1 MSGALSKR
9 QQARNE
15 KLLQELV
22 HNVPGNQLCADCH
35 ARNPAWASWSLGVF
49 LCMRCAA
56 IHRKLGT
63 HISKVKS
70 LSMDSWSNEQVD
82 NMRKVGNM
90 TSNNLYNPEH
100 RRPPVPIDADEADS
114 AMERFIRQ
122 KYMNNVVNGSG
133 KPRSPRIDDDTPP
146 PLPPKNSKFGFRSAS
161 SIFPL
166 SSKSKKDAKL
176 TVTAQTIR
184 SPSPRLT
191 NKPSQVFGATF
202 DLDQPD
208 DTDQK
213 LVRLRDM
220 GFQDT
225 KRNALILK
233 GVNGNLERAIE
244 ALVRLGEG
252 SGRPSPLPTPS
263 PREPGLRT
271 SRSLTPLTP
280 NSGGLGLGLGAGLSV
295 PTRSA
300 TDRPATPSSASTNPF
315 DNLGPAP
322 PQTAQSTGSLQNKNP
337 YGPTNPFGAPTQ
349 HQQADPF
356 GQAFQSMSLSPVQ
369 PLFPHHT
376 GGAAAQPV
384 PQQQVPQQVM
394 YQQSMGPSAPISPN
408 GYLPMAFN
416 NMTYPQPVQPQ
427 PTGYNPFFSG
437 PSSPVQQ
444 QLPQAPQMPL
454 SVNTAQSQ
462 ASYNPFAR
470 SPTRIA
476 SPSLGQIPEQ
486 SQTSYQSPSVFQ
498 NNMVFQSPA
507 PLQHPET
514 ATNPFFA
521 NASVNQPAAQIGQQA
536 YGQQQVAQQQA
547 PQQQAAQQQYGQQSF
562 GQQLFGQQPQQ
573 PQMQLQQQQQLQLQQ
588 QQQQQQ
594 LQQQQQM
601 QAQQQFYQPQ
611 RPDKASIMA
620 LYNQIAPQQPVAPQP
635 AQHPVLPPTIPEN
648 QPMQIPAAMGAPV
661 AQSHNVSQP
670 LSPTNNP
677 FMNNV
682 TPTTTTTAPDP
693 FAARS
698 RESMNLGM
706 DLAWTN
712 GRHSPD
718 AFASLSARHV

>member
-82 NMRKVGNM
+82 NMRKVGNIA
-90 TSNNLYNPEH
+90 SNNIYNPEH
-100 RRPPVPIDADEADS
+100 RKPPIPVDVDEADS

-122 KYMNNVVNGSG
+122 KYMNNTVNGAG
-133 KPRSPRIDDDTPP
+133 KPRAPIPDDETPP

-166 SSKSKKDAKL
+166 SSKSKKDPRL
-176 TVTAQTIR
+176 TVTARTVR
-184 SPSPRLT
+184 SPSPRMFD
-191 NKPSQVFGATF
+191 KPTKSFGATF
-202 DLDQPD
+202 DQDQPD
-208 DTDQK
+208 ETDQK
-213 LVRLRDM
+213 LARLQDM
-220 GFQDT
+220 GFNDT
-225 KRNALILK
+225 KRNALVLK

-252 SGRPSPLPTPS
+252 GRPSPLPTPS
-263 PREPGLRT
+263 PREHSLRT

-295 PTRSA
+295 PVRSA
-300 TDRPATPSSASTNPF
+300 TDRPTTPSSASTNPF

-322 PQTAQSTGSLQNKNP
+322 PQTAQSTGNLQNKNP
-337 YGPTNPFGAPTQ
+337 YGANPFGVPP
-349 HQQADPF
+349 QQPADPF

-376 GGAAAQPV
+376 GGPAAQPLPPL
-384 PQQQVPQQVM
+384 PQQPA
-394 YQQSMGPSAPISPN
+394 YQQPMAPSAPTSPSA
-408 GYLPMAFN
+408 YMPMAFN

-437 PSSPVQQ
+437 QSSPVQQ
-444 QLPQAPQMPL
+444 QPPQASQPL
-454 SVNTAQSQ
+454 SVNTAQPQ

-486 SQTSYQSPSVFQ
+486 SQTSHQSPSIFQ
-498 NNMVFQSPA
+498 NNLVFQSPA

-521 NASVNQPAAQIGQQA
+521 NANVNQAAAQMGQQA
-536 YGQQQVAQQQA
+536 FGQQQVTQQQVI
-547 PQQQAAQQQYGQQSF
+547 QQQIAQPTYGQQSF

-573 PQMQLQQQQQLQLQQ
+573 PQPQLQQQPQMQLQQHPQLQLQQ
-588 QQQQQQ
+588 QQQQQ
-594 LQQQQQM
+594 
-601 QAQQQFYQPQ
+601 FYQPQ
-611 RPDKASIMA
+611 RANNASIMA
-620 LYNQIAPQQPVAPQP
+620 LYNQVAPQLP
-635 AQHPVLPPTIPEN
+635 TAPQSAPYTAALPPTIPEN
-648 QPMQIPAAMGAPV
+648 QPIQIPSAPV
-661 AQSHNVSQP
+661 APIAHTQSVPQP
-670 LSPTNNP
+670 LSPKTNP

-682 TPTTTTTAPDP
+682 APATNTAPDP